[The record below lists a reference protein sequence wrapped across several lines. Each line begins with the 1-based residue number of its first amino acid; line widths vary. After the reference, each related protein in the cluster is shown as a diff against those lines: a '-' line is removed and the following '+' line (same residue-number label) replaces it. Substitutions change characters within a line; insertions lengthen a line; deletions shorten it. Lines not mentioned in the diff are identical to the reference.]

1 MDPGLRSPFLDFF
14 RRGEVAKDVRLLAAR
29 GGLAPRALEQLALLA
44 LLTEDADAEVR
55 GTAEATLA
63 VIPNDSVAAFLGR
76 SDVPEL
82 LRDFFRGRGIEPNMQ
97 EAAVADDPLIDAE
110 ERGETAEAGAD
121 AFGPGDDEA
130 ARQSASERLAQ
141 LNVAERLKCA
151 MKGTK
156 GSARC

>member
-29 GGLAPRALEQLALLA
+29 GALAPRALEQLALLA

-82 LRDFFRGRGIEPNMQ
+82 LRDFFRGRGIEPRRVVPDG
-97 EAAVADDPLIDAE
+97 AGRPWPFHIGTTSDAVADPGGHQNGEAE
-110 ERGETAEAGAD
+110 
-121 AFGPGDDEA
+121 PDE
-130 ARQSASERLAQ
+130 LA
-141 LNVAERLKCA
+141 
-151 MKGTK
+151 
-156 GSARC
+156 

>member
-29 GGLAPRALEQLALLA
+29 GALAPRALEQIALLA

-76 SDVPEL
+76 SDVPEP
-82 LRDFFRGRGIEPNMQ
+82 LRDFFRARGIEPNMQ
-97 EAAVADDPLIDAE
+97 EPAVADDPLIDAE
-110 ERGETAEAGAD
+110 SERGATPEGGAEAAAENNG
-121 AFGPGDDEA
+121 EA
-130 ARQSASERLAQ
+130 ARQSAAERLAAQQ
-141 LNVAERLKCA
+141 LPRHPPA
-151 MKGTK
+151 
-156 GSARC
+156 S